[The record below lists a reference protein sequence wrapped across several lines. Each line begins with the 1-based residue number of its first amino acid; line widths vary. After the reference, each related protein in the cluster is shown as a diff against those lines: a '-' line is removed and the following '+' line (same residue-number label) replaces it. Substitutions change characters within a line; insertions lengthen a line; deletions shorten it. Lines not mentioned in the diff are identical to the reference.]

1 MVDCP
6 ECKCDDTEEIK
17 ALKQKAQNRKSEIMA
32 RQSELLG
39 TINSLTLELSELQEK
54 NKEKLRPDV
63 AICGSEIYPQSLN
76 VIKTYRFGSK
86 CGGVGK

>member
-17 ALKQKAQNRKSEIMA
+17 ALKQKSENRKSQIMT

-39 TINSLTLELSELQEK
+39 IINSLTLELSELQGK
-54 NKEKLRPDV
+54 NKEKLRPD
-63 AICGSEIYPQSLN
+63 ATICGSEIYPQSLN
-76 VIKTYRFGSK
+76 GIKTYRFGSK
-86 CGGVGK
+86 CGGE